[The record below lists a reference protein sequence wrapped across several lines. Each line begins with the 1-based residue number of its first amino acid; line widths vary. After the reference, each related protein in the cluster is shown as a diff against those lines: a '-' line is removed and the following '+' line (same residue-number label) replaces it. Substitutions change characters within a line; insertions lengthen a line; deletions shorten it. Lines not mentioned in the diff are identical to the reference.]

1 MKEDEVDIEAARRAR
16 RRIAARAVLAVFVVV
31 GSAVY
36 GAFARSHRVFP
47 YAILNRSLH
56 SSVHRH
62 DEKSGSNPIAS
73 IARMTRLAS
82 LPYARGYRLATE
94 GAVIRVHERALASD
108 GLNFFT
114 SGHAPAAFLVD
125 MDGAT
130 RMTWTADARTAFPDL
145 TPGKDERGRSLRRA
159 RFLPDGSLLAMF
171 EDIGLAH
178 LDSASRVLWSWR
190 GPVHSDFAVGE
201 DGRIWVLT
209 RETRTVEDL
218 NHQGPVREDFLVE
231 LTSEG
236 RVLRRSSLLEGF
248 RRSACSPYVHV
259 LPRGPQILE
268 TDGIQILDGKLEER
282 SPAFRRGNLLLSVKG
297 LNTVGVFEPE
307 SGAIVWALSGQW
319 FAQHSARLLRNSHLL
334 LFDNLGAMRE
344 ASRVLEVDPFTQEIL
359 WSFGREHGEGL
370 LSETGGFV
378 QRLENGN
385 TLITESNSGR
395 VIEVTP
401 DHRVAW
407 EFVNP
412 YRAGKNAELVAT
424 IPFMERVS
432 RDLGF
437 LGPSGHGSS
446 TRSVSSRARRASSRA
461 TAAGA
466 AG

>member
-1 MKEDEVDIEAARRAR
+1 MKEDEVDIGAARRAR
-16 RRIAARAVLAVFVVV
+16 RRIAAWAVLAVFVVV

-56 SSVHRH
+56 WSVHRH
-62 DEKSGSNPIAS
+62 DEKAATNPIAS

-114 SGHAPAAFLVD
+114 SGHAPAAFLID

-130 RMTWTADARTAFPDL
+130 RMTWSADARTAFPDL
-145 TPGKDERGRSLRRA
+145 TPGEDERGRSLRRA
-159 RFLPDGSLLAMF
+159 RLLPDGSIVAMF
-171 EDIGLAH
+171 EEIGLVH

-218 NHQGPVREDFLVE
+218 NHRGPVREDFLVE

-248 RRSACSPYVHV
+248 RRSACSPYLHV
-259 LPRGPQILE
+259 LPRGPEILE

-307 SGAIVWALSGQW
+307 SGAIVWTLSGQW
-319 FAQHSARLLRNSHLL
+319 FAQHSARLLRNGHLL

-359 WSFGREHGEGL
+359 WSFGRDPGEDL

-401 DHRVAW
+401 HHRVAW

-412 YRAGKNAELVAT
+412 YRTGKNADLVAT

-437 LGPSGHGSS
+437 LGRPGHGSS
-446 TRSVSSRARRASSRA
+446 TRSVSSRARPASSRA